1 MDLTEV
7 FKCPECS
14 GELRYDIPEQR
25 LVCSFCS
32 KRFLP
37 EEYEKAVSGGAA
49 SQDYSSGAEPSK
61 FTPCPHCGCR
71 ISRGALRASAGC
83 PVCFEPLNAVNPPG
97 DADLPPEP
105 DFILPFL
112 LDREEFVKKAR
123 KIIGERDF
131 LPDSFVNATEASVQA
146 LYVPFC
152 LFDVSVSGRAE
163 YRAEDITE
171 ISTGRSTSYRHTVL
185 AGHAAGQQYYLNVP
199 AGAAGSLEASLTQS
213 LEPFFCEDA
222 RPFSKVYGA
231 GLKAQVLENGRQ
243 GGYQEARGRIIASF
257 DRFLT
262 NAEIYKLIKI
272 NSNDYHE
279 VPEKVSYAWFPVW
292 LMEFTWQ
299 GEKWG
304 IYMNGQTGKY
314 VESLPVST
322 GKNQV
327 WGSSLMLF
335 AFGFIFWLEL
345 GFLKLSDLLALCFGA
360 FFGVLILTALLLC
373 IPFLKKS
380 FATKLRAA
388 ITGSLLLICTIALY
402 AGTILLTPV
411 KTESV
416 IILLAFQI
424 LMLMVIFVFPL
435 FSSKG
440 RRPKASRDYSG
451 KERRECD
458 EYAIPSRN
466 VLHERKVQTVFTK
479 TVKSKESMIDKNS

>member
-1 MDLTEV
+1 M
-7 FKCPECS
+7 
-14 GELRYDIPEQR
+14 
-25 LVCSFCS
+25 
-32 KRFLP
+32 
-37 EEYEKAVSGGAA
+37 
-49 SQDYSSGAEPSK
+49 
-61 FTPCPHCGCR
+61 
-71 ISRGALRASAGC
+71 
-83 PVCFEPLNAVNPPG
+83 
-97 DADLPPEP
+97 
-105 DFILPFL
+105 PFL

-123 KIIGERDF
+123 KIIGEREF
-131 LPDSFVNATEASVQA
+131 MPDSFVNAKEASVQA

-152 LFDVSVSGRAE
+152 LFDVSLSGRAE

-185 AGHAAGQQYYLNVP
+185 AGHAAGQQYYSNVP

-231 GLKAQVLENGRQ
+231 GLKAQVLDNGRQ

-292 LMEFTWQ
+292 LMEFAWQ

-314 VESLPVST
+314 AESFPVST
-322 GKNQV
+322 GKKQV
-327 WGSSLMLF
+327 WGASLQLL
-335 AFGFIFWLEL
+335 AYGLTFWLVL
-345 GFLKLSDLLALCFGA
+345 GFLKLSNLLALCFGA
-360 FFGVLILTALLLC
+360 FIGGVILSIVLFC
-373 IPFLKKS
+373 IPFLRRS

-388 ITGSLLLICTIALY
+388 ITGSLFLTITIALY

-424 LMLMVIFVFPL
+424 LMLIFVFPL
-435 FSSKG
+435 ISLKDS
-440 RRPKASRDYSG
+440 RHKASRDYSG

-466 VLHERKVQTVFTK
+466 VLHRKLLQK
-479 TVKSKESMIDKNS
+479 PQ